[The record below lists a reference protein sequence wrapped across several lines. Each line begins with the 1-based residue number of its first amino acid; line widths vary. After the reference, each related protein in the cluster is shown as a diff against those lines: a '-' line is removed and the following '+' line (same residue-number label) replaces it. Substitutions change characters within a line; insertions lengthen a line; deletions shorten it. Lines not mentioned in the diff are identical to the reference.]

1 MSKKLGIQY
10 FRNRGLLP
18 FQAQFAV
25 DFLESEE
32 KPYQELVSPTGT
44 GKMNLA
50 AALIA
55 YQMERGSNKRSLVL
69 APAQVLNVWQSA
81 LSSRL
86 SSELATP
93 TVVDRKTYLQMESLA
108 HEGESPW
115 PTPALILMSIDLAK
129 RDDICASICAIS
141 WDLVILDEG
150 HLLRGKRRVL
160 YNSLTKSKAAR
171 RVLLLSISPSPF
183 RAVVTKVDLQD
194 VVDWNGRP
202 IYIPFKKVLVPIYY
216 TRTDRERALLVEL
229 EQFASAFTSSFRS
242 LILQSAFSSIYSAG
256 RMLRHLSKSWR
267 FLRNKIAHNMHWT
280 NEDLERI
287 YSELSAFVE
296 EPELVRDSPDS
307 MGIPIQE
314 FLTAYSKLESLL
326 DGIEEL
332 CEDSK
337 LDTLLVYL
345 NDRIKD
351 GACLCIWTSFATT
364 AEYLHSNIQMVA
376 ERRVQCVTGGLDADE
391 RRNRLAAFQ
400 QDGGILILT
409 DSAAEGVA
417 LDCVD
422 ECVNYDL
429 PMRPAVLEQRWGRF
443 LRIARKR
450 SFKMTTLVDRSGAST
465 WEEQVLK
472 KLRLSG

>member
-1 MSKKLGIQY
+1 M
-10 FRNRGLLP
+10 
-18 FQAQFAV
+18 
-25 DFLESEE
+25 DFLESED
-32 KPYQELVSPTGT
+32 KPYQELVSPAST
-44 GKMNLA
+44 GKTNLA

-81 LSSRL
+81 LSSWL
-86 SSELATP
+86 SPELAPP

-108 HEGESPW
+108 REGESPW

-129 RDDICASICAIS
+129 RDDICGSICAAS

-160 YNSLTKSKAAR
+160 CDSLTKSKAAR
-171 RVLLLSISPSPF
+171 HVLLLSIPPSRF
-183 RAVVTKVDLQD
+183 RAAVTKVDLQD
-194 VVDWNGRP
+194 IVDWNGRP

-216 TRTDRERALLVEL
+216 TRTDRERALLDEL
-229 EQFASAFTSSFRS
+229 EQFASGFTSSFRS
-242 LILQSAFSSIYSAG
+242 LILQSAFSSMYSAG
-256 RMLRHLSKSWR
+256 RMLRHLSESWR

-287 YSELSAFVE
+287 YSQLSVFAE
-296 EPELVRDSPDS
+296 EPELVKDSPDS
-307 MGIPIQE
+307 MGVPVQE
-314 FLTAYSKLESLL
+314 FLTAYNKLESLL
-326 DGIEEL
+326 DEIEEL
-332 CEDSK
+332 SEDSK

-345 NDRIKD
+345 NERIKD

-417 LDCVD
+417 LDYVD

-429 PMRPAVLEQRWGRF
+429 PMRPAALEQRWGRF

-472 KLRLSG
+472 KFRLSG